1 MNKKSEREKDRMEE
15 GIYNIVGKEVEQKGE
30 RIKNRVLLTN
40 KNANSVLKLE
50 ESFQSYHH

>member
-1 MNKKSEREKDRMEE
+1 MEE